1 MYATPATRLGSIASA
16 DVVGIASFSPDLPIR
31 AGSTADI
38 GITVAMGVDEYASAF
53 VTAVSASVSASN
65 TARDW
70 LSDADVSSAVL

>member
-1 MYATPATRLGSIASA
+1 
-16 DVVGIASFSPDLPIR
+16 
-31 AGSTADI
+31 
-38 GITVAMGVDEYASAF
+38 MGVDEYASAF